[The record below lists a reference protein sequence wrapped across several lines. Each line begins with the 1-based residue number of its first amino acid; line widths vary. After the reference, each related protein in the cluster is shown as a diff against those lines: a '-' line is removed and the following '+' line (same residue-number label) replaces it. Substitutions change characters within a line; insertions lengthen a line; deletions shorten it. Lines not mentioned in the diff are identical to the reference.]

1 MALTVKNILDRVQ
14 ITLQDTTN
22 IRWTQA
28 ELLNY
33 LNDAQREIAL
43 LKPDATSINTN
54 IQLATG
60 TQQSL
65 PDGGNRILR
74 VLRNMSSAAGDATG
88 GRAIRQVSLESLDA
102 QDPNWHDPTATG
114 LSKHTTIVKHWVYDE
129 SDPKVFYVYPGV
141 AGNAFVEIVYS
152 VVPGVLD
159 YSSNGSSTLGVND
172 IYGSAIMNYILFM
185 AYMKDAETASNQS
198 RASSHLTLFQQ
209 AVSLKGEMDQVNSP
223 SINKQVG

>member
-14 ITLQDTTN
+14 FTLQDTTN
-22 IRWTQA
+22 IRWTQT

-129 SDPKVFYVYPGV
+129 MDPKTFYVYPGV

-152 VVPGVLD
+152 VVPGILD
-159 YSSNGSSTLGVND
+159 YSSSGSSTLGVND
-172 IYGSAIMNYILFM
+172 IYGNAIINFILYK
-185 AYMKDAETASNQS
+185 AYVKDSENAANQNKATGHYS
-198 RASSHLTLFQQ
+198 LFLNTVGQKSQ
-209 AVSLKGEMDQVNSP
+209 LDLAINPVD
-223 SINKQVG
+223 NKQVG

>member
-14 ITLQDTTN
+14 LTLQDTTN

-65 PDGGNRILR
+65 PSGGNRVLR

-88 GRAIRQVSLESLDA
+88 GRTIRQVSLESLDA

-129 SDPKVFYVYPGV
+129 MDPKTFYVYPGV

-159 YSSNGSSTLGVND
+159 YSSSGSSNLGVND
-172 IYGSAIMNYILFM
+172 IYGNAVIDYIL
-185 AYMKDAETASNQS
+185 YKSYVKDAENAGNSQ
-198 RASSHLTLFQQ
+198 RATGHYNLFLSAIGQKTQ
-209 AVSLKGEMDQVNSP
+209 LDTVDSP
-223 SINKQVG
+223 SGNKQVG

>member
-65 PDGGNRILR
+65 PSGGNRILR

>member
-22 IRWTQA
+22 IRWTQT

-54 IQLATG
+54 IQLTTG

-65 PDGGNRILR
+65 PTGGNRILR
-74 VLRNMSSAAGDATG
+74 VVRNMSSAAGGATG
-88 GRAIRQVSLESLDA
+88 GRAIRQVSLESLDS

-129 SDPKVFYVYPGV
+129 MDPKVFYVYPGV
-141 AGNAFVEIVYS
+141 AGKAVVEIIYS

-159 YSSNGSSTLGVND
+159 YSSSGASNLGVND
-172 IYGSAIMNYILFM
+172 IYGSAIMNYILYM
-185 AYMKDAETASNQS
+185 SYMKDAETAANQS

-223 SINKQVG
+223 SVDKQVG

>member
-14 ITLQDTTN
+14 FTLQDTTN
-22 IRWTQA
+22 IRWTQT

-65 PDGGNRILR
+65 PDGGYRILR
-74 VLRNMSSAAGDATG
+74 VVRYMASAAVGATG
-88 GRAIRQVSLESLDA
+88 GRAIRQVSMESLDS

-129 SDPKVFYVYPGV
+129 MDPKTFYVYPGV
-141 AGNAFVEIVYS
+141 AGNAFVEIIYS
-152 VVPGVLD
+152 LVPGVLD
-159 YSSNGSSTLGVND
+159 YSSSGSSNLGVID
-172 IYGSAIMNYILFM
+172 IYGNAVIVYILYK
-185 AYMKDAETASNQS
+185 AYVKDAENAGNQN
-198 RASSHLTLFQQ
+198 RATGHYNLFLSTMGQKSQLDQ
-209 AVSLKGEMDQVNSP
+209 AYSP
-223 SINKQVG
+223 ADNKEVG

>member
-14 ITLQDTTN
+14 LTLQDTTN

-65 PDGGNRILR
+65 PSGGNRILR

-129 SDPKVFYVYPGV
+129 MDPKVFYVYPGV

-159 YSSNGSSTLGVND
+159 YSSSGSSTLGVND
-172 IYGSAIMNYILFM
+172 IYGNAVINYIL
-185 AYMKDAETASNQS
+185 YKSYNKDSEGAANQTKASGYYS
-198 RASSHLTLFQQ
+198 LFIN
-209 AVSLKGEMDQVNSP
+209 AVGQKSQIDLALNP
-223 SINKQVG
+223 SDNKQVG

>member
-22 IRWTQA
+22 IRWTQE

-65 PDGGNRILR
+65 PSGGNRILR

-159 YSSNGSSTLGVND
+159 YSSSGSSELGVSD
-172 IYGSAIMNYILFM
+172 IYANAVINFILYMAHNKDSESAG
-185 AYMKDAETASNQS
+185 NQ
-198 RASSHLTLFQQ
+198 AKATGYYTLFTNAIGQKTQ
-209 AVSLKGEMDQVNSP
+209 LDGILNPANE
-223 SINKQVG
+223 KQVG